1 MPEPKTEKT
10 TTPHEGAALGAVL
23 GALVGDAAGAVLE
36 FYTRPIEEADVA
48 RALTMPGGGTWNV
61 APGQVTDD
69 GELTMSLLHALAE
82 SPGAPTEAAAA
93 RYALWVESRPFG
105 RGPAAAAALGCLR
118 RQEDAAQ
125 AQTHGR
131 AKV

>member
-61 APGQVTDD
+61 APGQITDD
-69 GELTMSLLHALAE
+69 GELTMSLIHALCE
-82 SPGAPTEAAAA
+82 SESEMPPRRAAAV
-93 RYALWVESRPFG
+93 RYAAWVASDPFDIG
-105 RGPAAAAALGCLR
+105 ATTAASLGCLR
-118 RQEDAAQ
+118 KGAFAE
-125 AQTHGR
+125 R
-131 AKV
+131 ARVAGVD